1 MFDIFL
7 LQISL
12 FIHWSLAF
20 TVRDL
25 CVCVWLVSGQYT
37 HEHVCIFFSD
47 DTCQNRAYF
56 SQKQAEFF
64 IAQQVRHKLLEH
76 PALRE

>member
-37 HEHVCIFFSD
+37 HMSMS
-47 DTCQNRAYF
+47 AYF
-56 SQKQAEFF
+56 SVMTRVKIEHTFPKNRQNSS
-64 IAQQVRHKLLEH
+64 LLN
-76 PALRE
+76 RSDISC